1 MTEFF
6 IPISHERRLGVEVR
20 NNQQLLLSPVEEAMV
35 EVSLKMKGSMK
46 VTVAL
51 LLLGCEVNNLSS
63 AIENVQ
69 LLHPVLRSKVIL
81 STSSSND
88 SPCKKFVLE
97 VDESVRLPL
106 IDHGFCDTIGAD
118 INEAWSRIWTE
129 QIEKEPLKL
138 GQPLARFDI
147 VSVNNNDSEIETALM
162 VTCEH
167 AFCDGQ
173 SISHLCHQLLW
184 FLGSSSTPQTNV
196 SLTFWG
202 PSFESAC
209 GNPSLLPPDRLALR
223 MSGFKKFPPPDNV
236 DAFPVTRKGM
246 NASQLVEA
254 GGTYKQHFDLPV
266 TDTTAL
272 LKRCKEAR
280 TTLTGALA
288 AVLLQAAADVIST
301 DDKHMPN
308 VSLSCGAD
316 TRKYYTPP
324 IAADILAYHVAGVPM
339 FARSLTPMNVE
350 KSSQTMWSIAREF
363 RGNIEECLAVEYPLA
378 VAGFMG
384 KLWAAYLDETA
395 VPTPKPMTLSLT
407 NWGVMPLQAH
417 YGSMRLLR
425 MHPAT
430 NMSHMAVPCVITSST
445 AGCLTVTIL
454 THDAVI
460 DHEDARRLLLRIR
473 ELIAFLIQEDQ
484 KGDL

>member
-1 MTEFF
+1 MMAEFLN
-6 IPISHERRLGVEVR
+6 PISHERRLGTQVR
-20 NNQQLLLSPVEEAMV
+20 NYQQLLLSPVEEAMV

-51 LLLGCEVNNLSS
+51 LLEGEVDRNDLIF

-69 LLHPVLRSKVIL
+69 ILHPILRSKVIQ

-88 SPCKKFVLE
+88 SPSNKLVLE
-97 VDESVRLPL
+97 IDELVRLPL
-106 IDHGFCDTIGAD
+106 IDHGCCDTVGAD

-138 GQPLARFDI
+138 GQSIARFDI
-147 VSVNNNDSEIETALM
+147 VSVVNNNDGEIETALM

-173 SISHLCHQLLW
+173 SISYLCHQLLW
-184 FLGSSSTPQTNV
+184 FLGSSSTPLTSAPQTC
-196 SLTFWG
+196 WG

-209 GNPSLLPPDRLALR
+209 GNPSLLPPDRLEMR
-223 MSGFKKFPPPDNV
+223 MSGFQKFPPPGKV
-236 DAFPVTRKGM
+236 DAFPVRRKDL

-254 GGTYKQHFDLPV
+254 GGTYKQHFDLAGA
-266 TDTTAL
+266 DTMAL

-301 DDKHMPN
+301 DEKHTPTI
-308 VSLSCGAD
+308 SLSCGAD

-339 FARSLTPMNVE
+339 FARPLLPMNVE

-384 KLWAAYLDETA
+384 KLWAAYLDCTA

-407 NWGVMPLQAH
+407 NWGVMPLQTQ
-417 YGSMRLLR
+417 YGSVRLLR
-425 MHPAT
+425 MHPAS
-430 NMSHMAVPCVITSST
+430 NMSHMALPCVITSST

-454 THDAVI
+454 THDTVI

-484 KGDL
+484 T